1 MVTAKEVF
9 DNAAVGITAL
19 VGEPDRAIIAASAL
33 SAAGVGS
40 FTFAGEK
47 FAVDKLQALKS
58 SLAGATVVCTAAAA
72 TIVEALHAIET
83 LTFDVA
89 LIDINLDGEDGLI
102 VANALKAQR
111 MPYIITSGYDAGGI
125 APGHPDA
132 PILSKPYAIAAL
144 EAAICRSIT

>member
-1 MVTAKEVF
+1 MK
-9 DNAAVGITAL
+9 
-19 VGEPDRAIIAASAL
+19 
-33 SAAGVGS
+33 SAAGIRVLIVEDEPIVAMLAEDLLDSIGCVV
-40 FTFAGEK
+40 AG
-47 FAVDKLQALKS
+47 
-58 SLAGATVVCTAAAA
+58 AAA
-72 TIVEALHAIET
+72 TIVEALHAIQT